1 MTSHRLLATFCWLL
15 LILIPEIVYSEFRS
29 RQNENHFDCGSD
41 EYFSGDLCCKHCS
54 PGEFVRRHC
63 TVPRTRGIC
72 ERCHPGMFT
81 EAGNGIDSCIPCS
94 SCDKNQEM
102 VADCS
107 ATSDRKCQCRI
118 GHFYADP
125 QFPEICLPCSK
136 CPQGVPVLQECNST
150 ANTVCSS
157 AGTSKTDLCLVT
169 MTIFLVNNNSHSTA
183 LTVSKQTSK

>member
-15 LILIPEIVYSEFRS
+15 LILLPGSVCSEPLS

-41 EYFSGDLCCKHCS
+41 EYLSGGLCCKLCS
-54 PGEFVRRHC
+54 PGEFAQQPC
-63 TVPRTRGIC
+63 TVPHTRGKC
-72 ERCHPGMFT
+72 KRCDSGMFT
-81 EAGNGIDSCIPCS
+81 EAGNGLDSCRPCS
-94 SCDKNQEM
+94 NCDKNEEM

-125 QFPEICLPCSK
+125 QSPEFCLPCSK
-136 CPQGVPVLQECNST
+136 CPQGVPVRQECNSI

-157 AGTSKTDLCLVT
+157 AETNQRNQLLPTLAVLAVFCYCLRR
-169 MTIFLVNNNSHSTA
+169 
-183 LTVSKQTSK
+183 